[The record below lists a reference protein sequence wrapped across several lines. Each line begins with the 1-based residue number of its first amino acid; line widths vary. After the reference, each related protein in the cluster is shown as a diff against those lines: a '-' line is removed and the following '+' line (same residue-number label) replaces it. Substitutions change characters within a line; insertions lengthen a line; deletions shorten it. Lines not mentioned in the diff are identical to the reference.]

1 MKRKK
6 FKGGLLATLV
16 LTLGVSVLCA
26 TDVKATGKITDEI
39 EDSRETVK
47 AETRTDLPV
56 YHWDEENPDAYR
68 EFMDSLSNGPTG
80 YGVESADQVSANA
93 IITETMSDID
103 IEHDLSAESVYNCM
117 ISLKAYFPEGKYWTN
132 ENFYAWNGGGRY
144 YGGYGC
150 AGFAFLLSDAA
161 FGNLPARYI
170 DSFDWD
176 NLRVGDILRINN
188 DTHSVI
194 ILKKHDDYVIVAEG
208 NYNDS
213 IHWGRKITKANLQ
226 NGFTN
231 YATRYPIDGSNVNV
245 LPAINKWEGPGAS
258 ESNQNYP
265 VDFDDSTADDSL
277 VFSVKDVRSGAT
289 ERFHSQNGRYK
300 ILLFGGVGDCGNTLY
315 NMMALSQIIQ
325 EQNLNQIE
333 FWIFD
338 IRNNPDSTM
347 KEACDYCGITSQA
360 KVINKTTEGSYWNGL
375 YNFLLEKADEENLI
389 TNGSFY
395 MPLIAFVDGEGY
407 VLGECVSKQSKTD
420 LNTML
425 NTLGFIKANQ
435 ETAKKMPR

>member
-16 LTLGVSVLCA
+16 LALGVSVLCA

-47 AETRTDLPV
+47 AETRTASPV
-56 YHWDEENPDAYR
+56 YHWDEESPDAYR
-68 EFMDSLSNGPTG
+68 KFMDSLSNGPTG

-176 NLRVGDILRINN
+176 NLRV
-188 DTHSVI
+188 
-194 ILKKHDDYVIVAEG
+194 
-208 NYNDS
+208 
-213 IHWGRKITKANLQ
+213 
-226 NGFTN
+226 
-231 YATRYPIDGSNVNV
+231 
-245 LPAINKWEGPGAS
+245 
-258 ESNQNYP
+258 
-265 VDFDDSTADDSL
+265 
-277 VFSVKDVRSGAT
+277 
-289 ERFHSQNGRYK
+289 
-300 ILLFGGVGDCGNTLY
+300 
-315 NMMALSQIIQ
+315 
-325 EQNLNQIE
+325 
-333 FWIFD
+333 
-338 IRNNPDSTM
+338 
-347 KEACDYCGITSQA
+347 
-360 KVINKTTEGSYWNGL
+360 
-375 YNFLLEKADEENLI
+375 
-389 TNGSFY
+389 
-395 MPLIAFVDGEGY
+395 
-407 VLGECVSKQSKTD
+407 
-420 LNTML
+420 
-425 NTLGFIKANQ
+425 
-435 ETAKKMPR
+435 